1 MSSFLAHGLDAW
13 PPKLG
18 ATADPGEDALD
29 ALQSIKKRIGTDLTF
44 EEAASQ
50 YSDDAFS
57 AAVGGDL
64 GFSSGDSFPLEFE
77 EALDSMSVNE
87 ISEIIEIDESI
98 HIIKFTEENK
108 DTPKAIDIMREQ
120 FVDDLIEA
128 EYNPRE
134 LTKEQHK
141 QISDSIKRFG
151 IVDPVI
157 VNTHKDRKN

>member
-1 MSSFLAHGLDAW
+1 MIDLLNYESI
-13 PPKLG
+13 
-18 ATADPGEDALD
+18 EDALD

-120 FVDDLIEA
+120 FVDDLIEESYA
-128 EYNPRE
+128 LMMDIRDEME
-134 LTKEQHK
+134 DLLLSGLSVEE
-141 QISDSIKRFG
+141 I
-151 IVDPVI
+151 
-157 VNTHKDRKN
+157 